1 MYTYIPLD
9 KIVHVMFFY
18 EVNQVISS
26 IKLWGRQT
34 WILQKKN
41 RYVNFKLKVSLNSH
55 LQYLYHVFFENR
67 LLLWNISILNGNFK
81 KSSDF
86 WILVNTKNVG
96 EITIFFISIIPCI
109 QRFCVG
115 ARLSHTINQITGN
128 QGMYWGGQEGLES
141 ISHSD
146 SHQKTAENSMYMY
159 ISFKDCLYLLFLF
172 FYHFCSAIC
181 FWDFLSFQSLV
192 CAFSLRNLYWY
203 FISCI

>member
-1 MYTYIPLD
+1 
-9 KIVHVMFFY
+9 MFFY

-34 WILQKKN
+34 WILQEKN

-55 LQYLYHVFFENR
+55 QQYLYRVFFENR
-67 LLLWNISILNGNFK
+67 LLLWNIFILNGNFK

-86 WILVNTKNVG
+86 WILVNNQNVG
-96 EITIFFISIIPCI
+96 EITIFFITIIPCI

-115 ARLSHTINQITGN
+115 ARLSPTINQITGN
-128 QGMYWGGQEGLES
+128 QGMYRGGQEGLES

-172 FYHFCSAIC
+172 FTIFVLLFVFGIFCR
-181 FWDFLSFQSLV
+181 F
-192 CAFSLRNLYWY
+192 NH
-203 FISCI
+203 